1 MSEFEKNKVI
11 RLEEYR
17 NKLNELYEE
26 YHAEVY
32 LNDAIFKKFMEL
44 GNEINREILE
54 IKEKENQN
62 RFRIFEHN
70 KK

>member
-32 LNDAIFKKFMEL
+32 LNDAIFKRFMEL

-54 IKEKENQN
+54 IKGIRESK
-62 RFRIFEHN
+62 
-70 KK
+70 

>member
-1 MSEFEKNKVI
+1 MREFEKNKVI

-54 IKEKENQN
+54 IKGIRESKQ
-62 RFRIFEHN
+62 ISYI
-70 KK
+70 KVY

>member
-1 MSEFEKNKVI
+1 MNEFEKNKVI

-54 IKEKENQN
+54 IKGIRESK
-62 RFRIFEHN
+62 
-70 KK
+70 

>member
-1 MSEFEKNKVI
+1 MTEFEKNKVI

-54 IKEKENQN
+54 IKGIRESK
-62 RFRIFEHN
+62 
-70 KK
+70 

>member
-1 MSEFEKNKVI
+1 MDEFEKNRI
-11 RLEEYR
+11 PRLEEYR

-32 LNDAIFKKFMEL
+32 LNDAIFKKSMEL

-54 IKEKENQN
+54 IKGIRESK
-62 RFRIFEHN
+62 
-70 KK
+70 

>member
-1 MSEFEKNKVI
+1 MNEFEKNKVI

-32 LNDAIFKKFMEL
+32 LNDTIFKKFMEL
-44 GNEINREILE
+44 GNEIYKEILE
-54 IKEKENQN
+54 IKGIRESK
-62 RFRIFEHN
+62 
-70 KK
+70 

>member
-32 LNDAIFKKFMEL
+32 LNEAIFKKFMEL

-54 IKEKENQN
+54 IKGIRESKQ
-62 RFRIFEHN
+62 ISYI
-70 KK
+70 KV

>member
-1 MSEFEKNKVI
+1 MSKFEENKVT

-54 IKEKENQN
+54 IKGIK
-62 RFRIFEHN
+62 IVDS
-70 KK
+70 K

>member
-32 LNDAIFKKFMEL
+32 LNDAIFKRFMEL

-54 IKEKENQN
+54 IKGIRLSK
-62 RFRIFEHN
+62 
-70 KK
+70 

>member
-1 MSEFEKNKVI
+1 MNEFEKNKVI

-32 LNDAIFKKFMEL
+32 LNDSIFKKFMEL

-54 IKEKENQN
+54 IKGIRESK
-62 RFRIFEHN
+62 
-70 KK
+70 

>member
-54 IKEKENQN
+54 IKGIRESK
-62 RFRIFEHN
+62 
-70 KK
+70 

>member
-1 MSEFEKNKVI
+1 MTEFEKNKVI

-44 GNEINREILE
+44 GNEINREILG
-54 IKEKENQN
+54 IKGIRESK
-62 RFRIFEHN
+62 
-70 KK
+70 

>member
-1 MSEFEKNKVI
+1 MDEFGQNRI
-11 RLEEYR
+11 PRLEEYR

-32 LNDAIFKKFMEL
+32 LNNSIFQKYKEL
-44 GNEINREILE
+44 GNEISKE
-54 IKEKENQN
+54 IKKGIKNQDK
-62 RFRIFEHN
+62 FRIFQHI

>member
-1 MSEFEKNKVI
+1 MSEFEKNKVT

-54 IKEKENQN
+54 IKGIK
-62 RFRIFEHN
+62 IVDS
-70 KK
+70 K

>member
-32 LNDAIFKKFMEL
+32 LNDAIFKKSMEL
-44 GNEINREILE
+44 GNEIYKEILE
-54 IKEKENQN
+54 IKGIRESK
-62 RFRIFEHN
+62 
-70 KK
+70 

>member
-1 MSEFEKNKVI
+1 MTEFEKNKVI

-54 IKEKENQN
+54 IKGIRLSK
-62 RFRIFEHN
+62 
-70 KK
+70 

>member
-1 MSEFEKNKVI
+1 MSEFEENKVT

-26 YHAEVY
+26 FHAEVY
-32 LNDAIFKKFMEL
+32 LNDAIFKQFMKL

-54 IKEKENQN
+54 IKGIK
-62 RFRIFEHN
+62 RVDS
-70 KK
+70 K

>member
-1 MSEFEKNKVI
+1 MSEFESEFEKNKVI

-32 LNDAIFKKFMEL
+32 LNDVIFKKSMEL
-44 GNEINREILE
+44 GN
-54 IKEKENQN
+54 
-62 RFRIFEHN
+62 
-70 KK
+70 

>member
-1 MSEFEKNKVI
+1 MSKFEENKVT

-54 IKEKENQN
+54 IKGIRESK
-62 RFRIFEHN
+62 
-70 KK
+70 

>member
-1 MSEFEKNKVI
+1 MNEFEKNKVI

-44 GNEINREILE
+44 GNEIVREILE
-54 IKEKENQN
+54 IKGIRESK
-62 RFRIFEHN
+62 
-70 KK
+70 

>member
-32 LNDAIFKKFMEL
+32 LNEAIFKKFMEL

-54 IKEKENQN
+54 IKGIRLSK
-62 RFRIFEHN
+62 
-70 KK
+70 

>member
-54 IKEKENQN
+54 IKGIRLSKQ
-62 RFRIFEHN
+62 ISYI
-70 KK
+70 KVY